1 MAAPSIISLIA
12 SRSVLTRQYRVV
24 GHSMGDA
31 MQHGCVIRVIRVRWL
46 LRRLYPFQVGDIV
59 TFIPNERAR
68 EAAGVQHRTGTLV
81 FVKRITRVEK
91 GCFFVEGDARH
102 LSCDSNDFGAIGRG
116 SVVGVLPVVLQ

>member
-31 MQHGCVIRVIRVRWL
+31 MQHGCVIRVIRVGRL

-81 FVKRITRVEK
+81 FVKRITRVEQ
-91 GCFFVEGDARH
+91 GWH